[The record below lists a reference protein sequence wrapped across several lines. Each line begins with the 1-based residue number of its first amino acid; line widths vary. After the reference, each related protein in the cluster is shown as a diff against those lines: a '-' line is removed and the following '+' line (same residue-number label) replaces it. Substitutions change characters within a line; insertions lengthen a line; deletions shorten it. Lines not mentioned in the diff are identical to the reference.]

1 MSEATGRL
9 GFTVLVQYIGA
20 GLYVIVYRFSTPLVD
35 FGIVPGEGK
44 GTAGGGAATVR

>member
-9 GFTVLVQYIGA
+9 GFTYSITVGA

-35 FGIVPGEGK
+35 FGIVPGDGK
-44 GTAGGGAATVR
+44 GSVGGGAATVR